1 MKTKEV
7 QVLREQGMDA
17 MSVALCV
24 QRASQ
29 FRASVYLTDGSRRMN
44 AKSLMGMMT
53 LGVPQGEE
61 VMVIADG
68 MDESQAISHINQ
80 YLSNES

>member
-1 MKTKEV
+1 MKTKVV

-24 QRASQ
+24 QKASQ
-29 FRASVYLTDGSRRMN
+29 FDASLYLRDGTRRMN

-53 LGVPQGEE
+53 LGLMAGDSVTVEAEG
-61 VMVIADG
+61 ADE
-68 MDESQAISHINQ
+68 DAA
-80 YLSNES
+80 LSGLCDFFEGK

>member
-53 LGVPQGEE
+53 LGLVSGDSITVE
-61 VMVIADG
+61 ADG
-68 MDESQAISHINQ
+68 ADEDDA
-80 YLSNES
+80 LSGLCAFFEGN

>member
-17 MSVALCV
+17 MDVALCV

-29 FRASVYLTDGSRRMN
+29 FSSSVYLTDGTKRMN

-53 LGVPQGEE
+53 MGLVTGDSVTVE
-61 VMVIADG
+61 ADG
-68 MDESQAISHINQ
+68 VDEDAAISG
-80 YLSNES
+80 LSAFFEGN

>member
-1 MKTKEV
+1 MKTREV

-29 FRASVYLTDGSRRMN
+29 FNSSVYLTDGSKRMN

-53 LGVPQGEE
+53 LGLVSGDSITVEAEGSDEE
-61 VMVIADG
+61 EA
-68 MDESQAISHINQ
+68 
-80 YLSNES
+80 LSGICAFFEGN

>member
-1 MKTKEV
+1 MKTKVV

-17 MSVALCV
+17 MNVALCV

-29 FRASVYLTDGSRRMN
+29 FGASVYLTDGTKRMN

-53 LGVPQGEE
+53 MGLMAGDSVTVE
-61 VMVIADG
+61 ADG
-68 MDESQAISHINQ
+68 ADEEAA
-80 YLSNES
+80 LSGLCEFFEGK